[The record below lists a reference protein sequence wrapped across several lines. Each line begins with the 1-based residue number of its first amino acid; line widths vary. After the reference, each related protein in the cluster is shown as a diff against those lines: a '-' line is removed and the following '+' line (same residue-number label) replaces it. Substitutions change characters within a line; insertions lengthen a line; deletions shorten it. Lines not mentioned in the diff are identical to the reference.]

1 MLVSG
6 NLYHMYNRGNYKENI
21 FFLRDNY
28 IFFLKKIKFYISSVC
43 DILCYCLMP
52 NHFHFLIH
60 IPEQFNEMKLS
71 GNLKICLSSYAKAI
85 NVQEKRSG
93 SLFQQHTKFKCLT
106 DTTKSSDYSLICF
119 NYIHQNPLASQLVP
133 KMEDWE
139 CSSFPDYIEK
149 RNGTLCNR
157 NLALDM
163 LGLPMNKNEF
173 YKMSYELVNSEKVKL
188 IF

>member
-1 MLVSG
+1 
-6 NLYHMYNRGNYKENI
+6 MYNRGNNKEKI

-28 IFFLKKIKFYISSVC
+28 IFFLKKIKFYVSSVC

-52 NHFHFLIH
+52 NHFHFLIR
-60 IPEQFNEMKLS
+60 IPEKFDEEILS
-71 GNLKICLSSYAKAI
+71 GNLKTCLSSYAKAI

-106 DTTKSSDYSLICF
+106 EITNRFDYPLICF
-119 NYIHQNPLASQLVP
+119 NYIHQNPLVSHLVK

-139 CSSFPDYIEK
+139 FSSFPDYIGK
-149 RNGTLCNR
+149 RGGTLCNR
-157 NLALDM
+157 SLALNI
-163 LGLPMNKNEF
+163 LSLPKNKVEF
-173 YKMSYELVNSEKVKL
+173 YEMSYELVNPEKVKL